1 MIHICYGLYDKYGNY
16 SKFVGT
22 SMISIFLNTKS
33 EVTVHILHDNTLSAE
48 NINKFE
54 TVAKNYNQQVK
65 FYNVEVLQAEKISE
79 FRKRLGRIIDT
90 NFSIGTLYRL
100 LIPRVLSD
108 LKKIIYLDA
117 DIIVNLDINELWNVD
132 ISEKPLAATAE
143 KDIIL
148 NYESIGMENFLMQKG
163 LVSTQDYF
171 NAGVLILNLPKFLEC
186 KTELNAAIEFV
197 IAHPQCT
204 WFDQDILNYCFSK
217 NYFRLP
223 AKFDIFVN
231 HERIVKR
238 CNEIFPAVYHYIGD
252 SLNFDMSDN
261 FNRLWMKYFFKTP
274 WLNLDVIGRIYKC
287 FQDFDAQSQKKLI
300 EISAAISGKR
310 RIFFIELNNFELI
323 KQIFKISKSEEII
336 DATKPDSVK
345 ILLKRLKKFRG
356 IGFFILLVRDY
367 QTLRENLSAAG
378 FVEGTDFI
386 DAMEFLS
393 VEHGKEPVDTYFLAR
408 AI

>member
-1 MIHICYGLYDKYGNY
+1 MIHVCYGLYDKFGNY

-33 EVTVHILHDNTLSAE
+33 EVTVHILHDNTLSEKNLKRFMEIAE
-48 NINKFE
+48 TYSQK
-54 TVAKNYNQQVK
+54 VK

-79 FRKRLGRIIDT
+79 FRQRLGRIIDT

-100 LIPRVLSD
+100 LIPYVLAD

-117 DIIVNLDINELWNVD
+117 DIIVNLDINELWSVEIAN
-132 ISEKPLAATAE
+132 KPLAATAE
-143 KDIIL
+143 KDIVT
-148 NYESIGMENFLMQKG
+148 NYEETGMENFLMQQD

-171 NAGVLILNLPKFLEC
+171 NAGVLILNLPKILAYE
-186 KTELNAAIEFV
+186 TELTAAVEFV

-204 WFDQDILNYCFSK
+204 WFDQDILNFCFSK

-231 HERIVKR
+231 HERIVRR
-238 CNEIFPAVYHYIGD
+238 CNEIFPAVYHYIGA

-274 WLNLDVIGRIYKC
+274 WLNLDVIGRIFNC
-287 FQDFDAQSQKKLI
+287 FQEFNSQAQKKLI
-300 EISAAISGKR
+300 ELSAAISGKR
-310 RIFFIELNNFELI
+310 RIFFVELNNFEVI
-323 KQIFKISKSEEII
+323 KQIFKIGKSEEII

-345 ILLKRLKKFRG
+345 ILLKRLKKLRG
-356 IGFFILLVRDY
+356 TGFFILLVRDY
-367 QTLRENLSAAG
+367 QALRENLSATG